1 MTYLTV
7 PGGEIKPDQDHFK
20 WKVWSVFSICSK
32 TILQL
37 VKQSVIPFH
46 GYFRKTAEFQ
56 GTFINCKGGRG
67 KWDFNALAGCKGQG
81 GLHGEKYRCNLFVHF
96 VAFTLALFLNH
107 LVRYHTSDPNFH
119 VLCGING
126 CSKTYRNCISFK
138 NHIKRKHAD
147 LLLAGTEKVK
157 LQNINIRTM
166 RTIWMVIQR
175 KRMKIGVKHTIVHL
189 WPGVKNNS
197 RKKSLLSSCT
207 SQSTNN
213 A

>member
-37 VKQSVIPFH
+37 VKQSVISFH

-138 NHIKRKHAD
+138 NRIKRKHAD
-147 LLLAGTEKVK
+147 LLLAGTEMVK
-157 LQNINIRTM
+157 HRRPKLTIRGVIYIYFFTFM
-166 RTIWMVIQR
+166 RTFSE
-175 KRMKIGVKHTIVHL
+175 T
-189 WPGVKNNS
+189 
-197 RKKSLLSSCT
+197 
-207 SQSTNN
+207 
-213 A
+213 